1 MENKPIIKKSA
12 DARVVQAVRRLK
24 STRQKDNT
32 VEVRKN
38 QDDIKHPTI
47 IMNKP
52 QFINDMNNNN
62 IPNLDKLDKQP
73 KKSLNL
79 PNLNRLN
86 KKPSI
91 INDNSIILNNNN
103 KNNNNNINKQNSIIL
118 NNNNSNSNS
127 NLLVPKSGINRKEI
141 SKSHSKIKISID
153 GSLQKPS
160 TGSTNKTN
168 NNKAYKVF
176 DYETLKKYKKR
187 KLSDYQKNL
196 LSKKNLDKYKE
207 ECVSLINKDIEIRK
221 LFDQIGINK
230 DDDYLLYISNN
241 FFNKPHFLFTLE
253 ILILEAVEEA
263 NTLKVFRNNKNVLPL
278 KVVKENYYRDEIV
291 KDLKIKIYENE
302 YQNKFINLMKS
313 LDSFIGDLKNKELDI
328 YNK

>member
-32 VEVRKN
+32 IEVRKN

-52 QFINDMNNNN
+52 QFINDISNSN
-62 IPNLDKLDKQP
+62 IQNLDKMP

-79 PNLNRLN
+79 PNINRLN
-86 KKPSI
+86 KKPST
-91 INDNSIILNNNN
+91 INDNSLFLNNNN
-103 KNNNNNINKQNSIIL
+103 KNNFKHSSVIL
-118 NNNNSNSNS
+118 NNNSSNDNI
-127 NLLVPKSGINRKEI
+127 LVPKTGINRKEI
-141 SKSHSKIKISID
+141 SKSHSKIKIAID
-153 GSLQKPS
+153 GSVQKPT

-168 NNKAYKVF
+168 INKSYKVF

-187 KLSDYQKNL
+187 KISDYQKNL
-196 LSKKNLDKYKE
+196 LSKKNLEKYKE
-207 ECVSLINKDIEIRK
+207 ECVGLINKDIEIKK
-221 LFDQIGINK
+221 LFDKMGIYK
-230 DDDYLLYISNN
+230 DDDYLLYINNN

-278 KVVKENYYRDEIV
+278 KVVKENYYRDEII
-291 KDLKIKIYENE
+291 KDLKIKLYEHE
-302 YQNKFINLMKS
+302 YQNKFNNLMKS
-313 LDSFIGDLKNKELDI
+313 FDSFIGDLKNLELDI
-328 YNK
+328 HNK